1 MGRTTPDTAPN
12 FGYCA
17 SQGVYY
23 FGYKLHAL
31 TGLSGV
37 VHSYDLSKASVHD
50 LHYLNDIKPRY
61 HDCSI
66 FGDKANRRSVCP
78 HHRQNQCTD
87 RRPIHQLLK

>member
-1 MGRTTPDTAPN
+1 MVAVIDGGEDYFCIDSKPIEVCRLSRGKRSKMGRTSPDTAPN

-37 VHSYDLSKASVHD
+37 VHSYDLSK
-50 LHYLNDIKPRY
+50 NT
-61 HDCSI
+61 SI
-66 FGDKANRRSVCP
+66 
-78 HHRQNQCTD
+78 T
-87 RRPIHQLLK
+87 